1 MTAQVN
7 ILTIPHRYRGPPNS
21 GNGGYVCGVLARHI
35 QEPTEVTLRAPAPLE
50 APLEA
55 ALRDDGSWELM
66 DGPTVVA
73 VARPAPVELSH
84 LEEASLEEAREAE
97 KNPVIKPKEHLLP
110 MCFVCGPDRPAC
122 DGLRIMAGPLRRRG
136 RHGRVVQAA
145 SWTPSR
151 NLSAD
156 DGLVAA
162 EFVWAALDCP
172 SGYAATYDPDRDGFD
187 KSPVLL
193 GRLAACISHRPRAG
207 EGCVVTAWE
216 TGREGRKR
224 FAECAAFG
232 EDGRV
237 LAVAK
242 ATWIVVDRQVQLGR
256 GIRLE

>member
-1 MTAQVN
+1 MPPGARRDACWDREA
-7 ILTIPHRYRGPPNS
+7 PHHDGAGQHPDHSSPLSR
-21 GNGGYVCGVLARHI
+21 
-35 QEPTEVTLRAPAPLE
+35 PTEVTLRAPAPLE
-50 APLEA
+50 TPLEA

-73 VARPAPVELSH
+73 VARPVPVELSH
-84 LEEASLEEAREAE
+84 LKGASLEEAREAE

-122 DGLRIMAGPLRRRG
+122 DGLRIMAGPLRCRG

-145 SWTPSR
+145 SWTPSQ

-172 SGYAATYDPDRDGFD
+172 SGYAATYDPGRDGFD
-187 KSPVLL
+187 ESPVLL

-256 GIRLE
+256 GMRLE

>member
-1 MTAQVN
+1 
-7 ILTIPHRYRGPPNS
+7 
-21 GNGGYVCGVLARHI
+21 
-35 QEPTEVTLRAPAPLE
+35 
-50 APLEA
+50 
-55 ALRDDGSWELM
+55 
-66 DGPTVVA
+66 
-73 VARPAPVELSH
+73 
-84 LEEASLEEAREAE
+84 
-97 KNPVIKPKEHLLP
+97 
-110 MCFVCGPDRPAC
+110 MCFVCGPDRPAG

-237 LAVAK
+237 WLSPRQPGSSLTGRFSWVA
-242 ATWIVVDRQVQLGR
+242 ACAWNELSRR
-256 GIRLE
+256 WHPSA